1 MNSETAKSRIGEVI
15 RIDTVTSTQADFLAT
30 HVPVQNIHIRKK
42 WDSKS
47 DKVMSE
53 EKVFNKYVLNTEN
66 NHQFIIVIGSSG
78 AGKSHLIRWFA
89 ARLEQAAPENEVV
102 LFVRRSDNS
111 LKGTIKQLL
120 ELPEVA
126 NIPNKAVYDRLV
138 RATSTIGNKKL
149 KDMIYQNFIVEIKN
163 DENDEILSNNE
174 KKRLVEL
181 LQYEQFQLKLM
192 EEEGAIDRIYQK
204 VAESETDDSR
214 DVMALFET
222 PDFEVDVNFCD
233 DMFANGAAKN
243 AMKMANAILADDEMP
258 ERLADYMNTLVNKVI
273 QTCAG
278 LEPGDFE
285 QVFVEIRKEIKRQGK
300 NLTLLIEDVTA
311 FTGVNVALLN
321 VLTTEH
327 TGMYES
333 QELCRIFSIVGT
345 TEKYF
350 NVNFMDNHKDRVTQF
365 FVIPNDVFGEDQN
378 SLYEFVGR
386 YLNAMS
392 LRSDILDDWAKNG
405 ASIKEYP
412 IHKGEEESAWDTIE
426 IAKGKE
432 LSLFPFTKK
441 AITNLYMCILQP
453 DYRTPRYL
461 LRDVIERAMRNYLFK
476 KESFPEFAIER
487 INDIPFESLYVST
500 YIRQQV
506 EENQADRVER
516 FIRVWGNASDLE
528 YEENGTKYL
537 GGMPIGFFDDLGIP
551 TFTGRKGDKPVKVLV
566 EPMTRSQDSPDIT
579 PAPEPI
585 APKVDPA
592 MADFLLG
599 QRTLQI
605 WIDGGELNVGATTKD
620 VVNITKARDEINKRF
635 LISAINWQ
643 IEGVSLDNL
652 NRVKATKDFIGFERQ
667 KRAAK
672 NALTILPADRE
683 TQGVLEA
690 FLAYVTLGNG
700 SWNFDNSAMMVY
712 RVQTWVEKWKETII
726 ETVNIFENQLV
737 DYQDCAIATEMIR
750 EIMQGVFTGTKVE
763 GIPITNLMAKN
774 LKKPVQ
780 NAHCTEW
787 NSLVSMLLNND
798 EKVKDVITQY
808 YNIIQG
814 NLKSSQVFIRATEF
828 NANVRKIQKAKLLI
842 PDEQIL
848 LNDPIPQRREIREIY
863 EKIYTRIPKVAE
875 AEIEKAKSLLEQV
888 GAFLDYE
895 NIDDEDIEDL
905 IDKIKDFYETASNSL
920 VNIHGNIQLL
930 DGIKKD
936 AKTISVAFRELEK
949 GINSKDDLDTLLMF
963 SKDPLSKIERILSM
977 LQAVQKDIEY
987 VARDVEKRRG
997 NIFVDNGG
1005 DLSMRYEESCNKIE
1019 SDSKIVVNW
1028 KVM

>member
-1 MNSETAKSRIGEVI
+1 M
-15 RIDTVTSTQADFLAT
+15 
-30 HVPVQNIHIRKK
+30 
-42 WDSKS
+42 
-47 DKVMSE
+47 
-53 EKVFNKYVLNTEN
+53 
-66 NHQFIIVIGSSG
+66 
-78 AGKSHLIRWFA
+78 
-89 ARLEQAAPENEVV
+89 
-102 LFVRRSDNS
+102 
-111 LKGTIKQLL
+111 
-120 ELPEVA
+120 
-126 NIPNKAVYDRLV
+126 
-138 RATSTIGNKKL
+138 
-149 KDMIYQNFIVEIKN
+149 
-163 DENDEILSNNE
+163 
-174 KKRLVEL
+174 
-181 LQYEQFQLKLM
+181 
-192 EEEGAIDRIYQK
+192 
-204 VAESETDDSR
+204 
-214 DVMALFET
+214 
-222 PDFEVDVNFCD
+222 
-233 DMFANGAAKN
+233 
-243 AMKMANAILADDEMP
+243 
-258 ERLADYMNTLVNKVI
+258 
-273 QTCAG
+273 
-278 LEPGDFE
+278 
-285 QVFVEIRKEIKRQGK
+285 
-300 NLTLLIEDVTA
+300 IEDVTA

-333 QELCRIFSIVGT
+333 QELCRISSIVGT

-392 LRSDILDDWAKNG
+392 LRGDILDDWAKNG
-405 ASIKEYP
+405 ASMKEYP
-412 IHKGEEESAWDTIE
+412 IHKGEEKSLWDTVE

-500 YIRQQV
+500 YIHQQV
-506 EENQADRVER
+506 EESQADRVER

-528 YEENGTKYL
+528 YEESGIKYL

-551 TFTGRKGDKPVKVLV
+551 TFTGRKGDKPVKASVDPVKQL
-566 EPMTRSQDSPDIT
+566 SDGSDIT
-579 PAPEPI
+579 QPPEHI
-585 APKVDPA
+585 VPKVDPA

-712 RVQTWVEKWKETII
+712 RVQTWLEKWKKTII
-726 ETVNIFENQLV
+726 QTVNVFDNQSV

-763 GIPITNLMAKN
+763 GIPTTNLMAKN
-774 LKKPVQ
+774 LKKVVQ
-780 NAHCTEW
+780 NSHCTEW

-828 NANVRKIQKAKLLI
+828 NSDVRKVQKAKLLI

-875 AEIEKAKSLLEQV
+875 AEKEKANHILEQI
-888 GAFLDYE
+888 GTYLDYE
-895 NIDDEDIEDL
+895 DIDDEDIEDL

-920 VNIHGNIQLL
+920 VNIHGNIQVL

-936 AKTISVAFRELEK
+936 AKTISVAFGEVEK
-949 GINSKDDLDTLLMF
+949 GIASTDDLDILLMF
-963 SKDPLSKIERILSM
+963 SKDPLTKLERVLSIL
-977 LQAVQKDIEY
+977 QTVQKDIEY

-1005 DLSMRYEESCNKIE
+1005 DLSTRYAESRNKIE
-1019 SDSKIVVNW
+1019 SDSKTVMDW